1 MAITSL
7 VAWATWAAAVL
18 PSMVTIFLLMRFLL
32 VCCVLCVFDDG
43 IE

>member
-18 PSMVTIFLLMRFLL
+18 PSMVTIFFAIEPSSSKLD
-32 VCCVLCVFDDG
+32 CVFIIG
-43 IE
+43 ETA